1 MRTDVRFLGNGLTL
15 AGRLSTPGTRARRL
29 AEHGFDT
36 ARQGGSE
43 GADSA
48 TDIAVL
54 PRDGLGDTW
63 ESRGVDEIA
72 RYDSF
77 TGLERL
83 APRPLPAARCRLWR
97 AARPP
102 RPASAGCP
110 RSGRGPTALAEFTRP
125 SVSN

>member
-83 APRPLPAARCRLWR
+83 APCPLPAADCGGQRGRHGLPQPDALDR
-97 AARPP
+97 AADR
-102 RPASAGCP
+102 R
-110 RSGRGPTALAEFTRP
+110 RSPSSLALR
-125 SVSN
+125 